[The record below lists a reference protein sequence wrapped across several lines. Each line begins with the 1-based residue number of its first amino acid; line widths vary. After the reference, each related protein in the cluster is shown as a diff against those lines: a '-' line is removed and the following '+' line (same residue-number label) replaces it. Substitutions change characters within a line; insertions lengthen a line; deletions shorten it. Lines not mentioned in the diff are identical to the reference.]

1 MKYIKSEVLDELKD
15 CTIIYV
21 HRDILNKTIAGY
33 ELNVEENNCMEE
45 LKTLLEI
52 WNDIYKLEKETRRIR
67 TFIGMKNNEVK
78 RCFKKY
84 KSFPIGSFAIDD
96 D

>member
-1 MKYIKSEVLDELKD
+1 
-15 CTIIYV
+15 
-21 HRDILNKTIAGY
+21 
-33 ELNVEENNCMEE
+33 MEE